1 MSTQRHFCSCAV
13 LFLIILFDTT
23 DSRAAQE
30 QHITLQRHVFQKKL
44 AASPVQ
50 EHSQITHQKGIVIP
64 CGGARQLANAYVG
77 LLTIRNYLSCDLP
90 VEIAYYGTNEMDD
103 HHKALFQV
111 RGVVMH
117 SHVHWQVADSVIRWT
132 STGYTHHCTGRPVFS
147 QTIGVQNRVSCGR
160 LCF

>member
-1 MSTQRHFCSCAV
+1 MSTRHFCICAV

-23 DSRAAQE
+23 CSRRTQE
-30 QHITLQRHVFQKKL
+30 QHISLQRHVFQEKL
-44 AASPVQ
+44 ASSPVQ

-77 LLTIRNYLSCDLP
+77 LLIIRNYLSCDLP

-103 HHKALFQV
+103 QNKALFQV
-111 RGVVMH
+111 RGVVMR
-117 SHVHWQVADSVIRWT
+117 SYVHWQVADSVVRST
-132 STGYTHHCTGRPVFS
+132 SAGYPHHCTGRPVFS
-147 QTIGVQNRVSCGR
+147 QTVKVQNRVSCER